1 MEYYPELGVTD
12 SDESSFRTAKALQSI
27 AYNIDD
33 FIQLTYDTPGINSN
47 GQLPVFNLE
56 VWIED
61 NQVLHSFYRKS
72 VYSQYIHDLQMVSHV
87 KFN

>member
-1 MEYYPELGVTD
+1 MIEYDPEIGVTD
-12 SDESSFRTAKALQSI
+12 SDESSLRTTKVLQSI

-33 FIQLTYDTPGINSN
+33 CIQLTYNTLGINSN

-61 NQVLHSFYRKS
+61 NQVLHSYYKKKLASIFTISKWSAMIR
-72 VYSQYIHDLQMVSHV
+72 
-87 KFN
+87 N